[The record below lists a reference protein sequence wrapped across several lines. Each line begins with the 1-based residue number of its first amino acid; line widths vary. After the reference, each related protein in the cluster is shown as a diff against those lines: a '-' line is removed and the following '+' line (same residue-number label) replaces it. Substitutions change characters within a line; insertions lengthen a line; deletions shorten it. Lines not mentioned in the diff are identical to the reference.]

1 MLTTSSW
8 ILHLRPGPI
17 FRCLFTKSRTHL
29 LRARKLPTQSLWAD
43 TLTYGSPLVPGWAT
57 FDIYLPGLEDDKLT
71 LIKFTRTAWVVDSLG
86 PNLLLGNEF
95 LDEYNANIDYQDKE
109 VHFKRLNFCVPF
121 SVYRHSV
128 PCVRKVKTTREITL
142 LPDQDAMVPVEYKPL
157 PTGRSFM
164 FNSRHEAVYNAV
176 VDAKTP
182 KVVSVRNTT
191 RGTIRIPKRHPVG
204 QIEEVEDSG
213 YFACSWDT
221 AFAALTMGTAQT
233 ARSVA
238 AADAGVDTAFLV
250 GQQVDVV
257 PVNAEFDLNSKARA
271 ILDRGSTTAMG
282 AEKPAVPE
290 VQLAQATSPA
300 DFDSTLSDTPMI
312 DHVFQ
317 LTQTVNTGLQTNME
331 EDNRRSPHLRS

>member
-1 MLTTSSW
+1 
-8 ILHLRPGPI
+8 
-17 FRCLFTKSRTHL
+17 
-29 LRARKLPTQSLWAD
+29 
-43 TLTYGSPLVPGWAT
+43 
-57 FDIYLPGLEDDKLT
+57 
-71 LIKFTRTAWVVDSLG
+71 
-86 PNLLLGNEF
+86 
-95 LDEYNANIDYQDKE
+95 
-109 VHFKRLNFCVPF
+109 
-121 SVYRHSV
+121 
-128 PCVRKVKTTREITL
+128 
-142 LPDQDAMVPVEYKPL
+142 QDAMVPVEYKPL

-331 EDNRRSPHLRS
+331 EDNRMPRVPQKHSTLGLKMEESLPETVTKEGVHIYAADPALAQQFEEVVNEFPLL